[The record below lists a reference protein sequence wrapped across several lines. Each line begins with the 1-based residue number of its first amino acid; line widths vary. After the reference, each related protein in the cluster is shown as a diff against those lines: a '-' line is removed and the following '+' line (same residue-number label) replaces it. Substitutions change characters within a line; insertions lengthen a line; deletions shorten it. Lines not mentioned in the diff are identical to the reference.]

1 MVLTDKQDVG
11 TGEEI
16 AQDLMNKLN
25 IKSEDLIA
33 VAYIDL
39 LDKSIEK
46 L

>member
-39 LDKSIEK
+39 LNKSTEK

>member
-25 IKSEDLIA
+25 IKSEDLVA

-39 LDKSIEK
+39 LDKSTEK